1 MPATPATQELNDLI
15 YNELLSIHFQPI
27 ISLKQKAVV
36 GLEALARPNPRPGLP
51 QLNVL
56 EMFRMAY
63 NEGRLLELDRLC
75 RRKAMSTYRDLA
87 LPEPRPLMFVNF
99 EASVID
105 QGVEG
110 SGAIMQ
116 AVKECGLS
124 PGDIVIEI
132 NESKVVDSLS
142 LRRFVDR
149 HRDQGFL
156 IALDDLGTGESNLP
170 RVAALR
176 PHILKLDRSLVEGI
190 DSDYFKQETFKSLVS
205 LGHRVGCL
213 ILAEGVET
221 QEEVDTCAALG
232 AELFQGFN
240 FSRALAPAGLDL
252 ESFTPAVSAAARR
265 QREAAVRA
273 IHTRSAQAHH
283 MRSLS
288 YAVRN
293 TLILANV
300 NDFDT
305 ILENLVQHE
314 PEVEC
319 AYIVDRNGIQV
330 TTTHFL
336 PNNSLPPNRLFAPA
350 PKGADHSNKQYFY
363 SLMDAK
369 LESYTTETYLSLATG
384 YHCRTIA
391 SLVDRPD
398 GNQYA
403 LCLDL
408 SVQE

>member
-1 MPATPATQELNDLI
+1 MPAPATQELNDLI
-15 YNELLSIHFQPI
+15 LNENLSIHYQPI

-36 GLEALARPNPRPGLP
+36 GLEALARPDARPGLP
-51 QLNVL
+51 PLNVL
-56 EMFRMAY
+56 EMFRMAH
-63 NEGRLLELDRLC
+63 NEGRLLDLDRLC
-75 RRKAMSTYRDLA
+75 RRKAMSVYRDLA
-87 LPEPRPLMFVNF
+87 LPEPRPLLFVNF

-132 NESKVVDSLS
+132 NESKVVDGLS

-176 PHILKLDRSLVEGI
+176 PHILKLDRSLIEGI
-190 DSDYFKQETFKSLVS
+190 NADYFKQETFKSLVS
-205 LGHRVGCL
+205 LGHRVGCM

-221 QEEVDTCAALG
+221 QAEVDTCAALG

-240 FSRALAPAGLDL
+240 FSRALPPAGLNL
-252 ESFTPAVSAAARR
+252 ESFTPAVNAAAQR
-265 QREAAVRA
+265 QREAAVHA
-273 IHTRSAQAHH
+273 IHARSAQSIH
-283 MRSLS
+283 MRQLSDTVRDSLIS
-288 YAVRN
+288 AH
-293 TLILANV
+293 
-300 NDFDT
+300 DSGFDT
-305 ILENLVQHE
+305 VLEHLVRHE

-319 AYIVDRNGIQV
+319 AYMLDKNGIQV
-330 TTTHFL
+330 TKTHSLANMGL
-336 PNNSLPPNRLFAPA
+336 PINRLFSPA
-350 PKGADHSNKQYFY
+350 PKGTDHSNKEYFY
-363 SLMDAK
+363 GLMDAG
-369 LESYTTETYLSLATG
+369 LDRYTTDIYLSLATG
-384 YHCRTIA
+384 YHCRTVA
-391 SLVDRPD
+391 SMVNRPD
-398 GNQYA
+398 GSKYA

-408 SVQE
+408 SVQD